1 MDNKAG
7 NFSDIKQIQ
16 QYYYDR
22 KEKLG
27 QGSYGSVYLGHS
39 FDDPSKTF
47 AIKVI
52 PVSMVNN
59 DPELQENLFNEM
71 KVMMLLNNEN
81 IIRCYDVVSTINNH
95 YFILE
100 YCSGGTLAQYL
111 KEYGKLSEPEALR
124 ILIQILKGYYDM
136 LTLGIIHRD
145 LKPENI
151 LISDGIFKLADFG
164 FAKCLENFKKD
175 VLKSLVGTP
184 FYMSPQILQGRDYN
198 TKTDLWSIALIYYEM
213 LVGRLPWTAKFHAEL
228 LQKILTQPITIPNG
242 IIISKKSKDFL
253 SGALKIDE
261 SKRFSWDD
269 VFCHEFFNDAFGYR
283 AKKNKLRQ
291 QALNYQTL
299 LKERII
305 DLNIDLFKLFSEID
319 KNKNNQLEM
328 NEFAELLKRL
338 DRNASREQIEFVFN
352 SIDEDGN
359 NVISLYEFR
368 KWLSNEVT
376 KTPDKR
382 FQKQQS
388 LPYNMLDQG
397 QNKIKATYENHQ
409 QILNFN
415 RPSTVQM
422 PYYPQQIPTY
432 TQPPPFGNL
441 VFNQP
446 PIFNPPLIPPK
457 PMNAP
462 FNPNLPLR
470 YSTGTIN
477 AYAPS
482 PFSQQMNP
490 KFGYGNPYY

>member
-1 MDNKAG
+1 
-7 NFSDIKQIQ
+7 
-16 QYYYDR
+16 
-22 KEKLG
+22 
-27 QGSYGSVYLGHS
+27 
-39 FDDPSKTF
+39 
-47 AIKVI
+47 
-52 PVSMVNN
+52 
-59 DPELQENLFNEM
+59 
-71 KVMMLLNNEN
+71 
-81 IIRCYDVVSTINNH
+81 
-95 YFILE
+95 
-100 YCSGGTLAQYL
+100 
-111 KEYGKLSEPEALR
+111 
-124 ILIQILKGYYDM
+124 
-136 LTLGIIHRD
+136 
-145 LKPENI
+145 
-151 LISDGIFKLADFG
+151 
-164 FAKCLENFKKD
+164 
-175 VLKSLVGTP
+175 
-184 FYMSPQILQGRDYN
+184 
-198 TKTDLWSIALIYYEM
+198 
-213 LVGRLPWTAKFHAEL
+213 
-228 LQKILTQPITIPNG
+228 
-242 IIISKKSKDFL
+242 
-253 SGALKIDE
+253 
-261 SKRFSWDD
+261 
-269 VFCHEFFNDAFGYR
+269 
-283 AKKNKLRQ
+283 
-291 QALNYQTL
+291 
-299 LKERII
+299 
-305 DLNIDLFKLFSEID
+305 
-319 KNKNNQLEM
+319 M